1 VGTDGI
7 LAGGAVSQGLVEVV
21 FEAISVKLDT
31 QEFRWLTWDWRDT
44 VLSRA
49 IDHSR
54 FVGIT
59 ASP

>member
-1 VGTDGI
+1 MESSP
-7 LAGGAVSQGLVEVV
+7 AARYPRGLVEVV

-49 IDHSR
+49 RLTTQDLWYYRKSL
-54 FVGIT
+54 T
-59 ASP
+59 